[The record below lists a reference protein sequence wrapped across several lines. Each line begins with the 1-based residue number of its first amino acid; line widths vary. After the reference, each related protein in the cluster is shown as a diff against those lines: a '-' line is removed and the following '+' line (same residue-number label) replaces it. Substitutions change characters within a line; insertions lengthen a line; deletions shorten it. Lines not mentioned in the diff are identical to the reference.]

1 MVLTTKSNNQSKK
14 QNARKAFSVDEVNAL
29 KRSGTDIDFIS
40 KIQPQGGITFDDNH
54 MITGDGYVACL
65 TVHTYPKDP
74 NILWLVE
81 LMNNDFTV
89 GTVDVGTDNSTMLR
103 GQMDRSLQ
111 ELADRAQRAN
121 KATQASDAQAEYQ
134 ELLDYANQINQGAE
148 VPKKIVSRIFV
159 YGSTLEQLEERV
171 SNLRDRLKGV
181 GYEASVYLF
190 IQDKEFKSLEH
201 NLSDQQK
208 ELTKVR
214 PQPVPALTLGMGA
227 PFNHQSLSDPRGI
240 PLGITST
247 GGAFILDQFRST
259 NTRRSF
265 NMMVLGKMGAGKS
278 TFLKMVEEGSFAR
291 NMYVRAIDKTKEY
304 DALVRSQGGNII
316 NLDGSEGMIN
326 PLEVMATVTDTSG
339 QIIDELGSFA
349 QHINKVSTQ
358 FRMINNNELDSSDVG
373 EFETFLTLFYIAIGL
388 LPANFNDH
396 PETVKITGLDPL
408 SYPTFTEFSDW
419 LDKNVTQDFLDRQH
433 ATVARRESIER
444 MELSIKR
451 IISNYKR
458 MFDGHSTV
466 TNLAEE
472 KIVVFDTSSVSQ
484 MNKNVYQ
491 AQLFSALSLIWTH
504 ALRNGR
510 KQNYLLEKGQITR
523 TDVEYFN
530 VILDE
535 CHNII
540 NAENIFAVDYV
551 KNFEREMRKFN
562 AGVIFA
568 TQSPQEMVPD
578 HVETAALSALK
589 TVFEL
594 TQYKVTM
601 LMDPAQINKMRQLLG
616 DSLTESDFSQITA
629 LHAGQ
634 AIVNTGGRETYTVNF
649 TPNAR
654 QLELFH
660 GGQ

>member
-111 ELADRAQRAN
+111 ELSDRAHRAN

-214 PQPVPALTLGMGA
+214 PQPVPALTFGMGA

-451 IISNYKR
+451 MISNYKR

>member
-451 IISNYKR
+451 MISNYKR

>member
-111 ELADRAQRAN
+111 ELSDRAQRAN

-451 IISNYKR
+451 MISNYKR

-616 DSLTESDFSQITA
+616 DSLTESDFSQITT

-634 AIVNTGGRETYTVNF
+634 AIVNTGGRENYTVNF

>member
-247 GGAFILDQFRST
+247 GGTFILDQFRST

-451 IISNYKR
+451 MISNYKR